1 MNYKSGHVVGVNGN
15 LVKVA
20 FDDTVIKNE
29 VGFILVGDESL
40 KGEVIRIVDGV
51 ADLQV
56 YEDTTGLSC
65 GDKVEFTGELLSV
78 ELGPGLLTQV
88 YDGLQNPLP
97 LLAEKCGFFL
107 QRGVYLDPIP
117 NKEWEFTVSLGVG
130 DAVFIEVI

>member
-51 ADLQV
+51 ADLQ
-56 YEDTTGLSC
+56 EI
-65 GDKVEFTGELLSV
+65 
-78 ELGPGLLTQV
+78 
-88 YDGLQNPLP
+88 LQ
-97 LLAEKCGFFL
+97 
-107 QRGVYLDPIP
+107 
-117 NKEWEFTVSLGVG
+117 VSLVEIRLNLQ
-130 DAVFIEVI
+130 ANFSLLN